1 MGIDSIEAYSV
12 VLRYHEPF
20 RIAPSTSIESHN
32 IVVKVFTDFGIVG
45 VGEASPSERVTNE
58 TPNTV
63 LGVLD
68 KIALHLIGMCPL
80 RIEQIVDT
88 MDQIVTKNP
97 SAKAAIDMALHDILG
112 KTTRKPLFKL
122 LGGFR
127 EQVLTDITLSIKEPK
142 EMAEDAV
149 KAVRSGFEALKV
161 KVGLNPEEDFERV
174 RKIREAVGSEVTIR
188 IDANQGWTVSQAV
201 KVLKKLERFNIEFV
215 EQPVSADDIKGLAK
229 VKKNSPIPVMADES
243 VHSPSDALRIIKEEA
258 VDSINIKLMKSGGI
272 LNAKKITAIA
282 EAARMPCMIGCM
294 GESSIG
300 ISAAVHLAAATKNIC
315 YADLDCDILLADKL
329 VRKGGAQLKN
339 SKRIPSRRHG
349 LGILQLDEK
358 LLGSPVKIYR

>member
-1 MGIDSIEAYSV
+1 MGIQSIEVYSV

-20 RIAPSTSIESHN
+20 RIAPSTATECHN

-45 VGEASPSERVTNE
+45 IGEASPSERVTNE
-58 TPNTV
+58 TPNTI
-63 LGVLD
+63 LEVLD
-68 KIALHLIGMCPL
+68 KIAPHLIGMCPL

-88 MDQIVTKNP
+88 MDQIVPENP
-97 SAKAAIDMALHDILG
+97 SAKAAVDMALHDILG

-149 KAVRSGFEALKV
+149 KAVRRGFEALKV
-161 KVGLNPEEDFERV
+161 KVGLNPNEDFERV
-174 RKIREAVGSEVTIR
+174 RKIREAVGSDVAIR

-201 KVLKKLERFNIEFV
+201 EVLKKLERFNIEFV
-215 EQPVSADDIKGLAK
+215 EQPVNADDIEGLVK
-229 VKKNSPIPVMADES
+229 VRKDSPIPVMADES
-243 VHSPSDALRIIKEEA
+243 VHSPFDAIHVITEEA
-258 VDSINIKLMKSGGI
+258 VDLINIKLMKSGGI
-272 LNAKKITAIA
+272 LNAKKIAAIA
-282 EAARMPCMIGCM
+282 EAAHMPCMIGCM

-300 ISAAVHLAAATKNIC
+300 ISAAVHLAAASKNIC

-339 SKRIPSRRHG
+339 SRRIPPKDDG

-358 LLGSPVKIYR
+358 FLGSPMKIYR